1 MAKRPQDDTQV
12 STPDA
17 QIINNLANEK
27 LGMANQQA
35 AQEAQQQQDADET
48 EALTY
53 PLCSNK
59 KNHTRHIL

>member
-1 MAKRPQDDTQV
+1 MAKRPQDETQV

-35 AQEAQQQQDADET
+35 AQQALRDLQDLKRG
-48 EALTY
+48 ALSEQEYYQRRATFQKY
-53 PLCSNK
+53 
-59 KNHTRHIL
+59 